1 MINDK
6 RVEREQ
12 DRSQYPTTRPYL
24 VDREETDTS
33 IFDTSRAIDG
43 SAEIEDMTN
52 IHHASVP
59 VSPSEASASR
69 TSSTR
74 TDSDTIG
81 TIST

>member
-6 RVEREQ
+6 RIEREQ

-52 IHHASVP
+52 IHHA
-59 VSPSEASASR
+59 
-69 TSSTR
+69 
-74 TDSDTIG
+74 
-81 TIST
+81 